1 MIFLRGLV
9 TLVLLFASM
18 LLWAQAGPGGPPGG
32 GSGGPPSGGGT
43 GGSTP
48 GEGTLSVHESP
59 KVEDAVT
66 IAFDTNEKVH
76 KIIWT
81 DKNGFYTLR
90 IMDPSGKVIRNFNK
104 IYKEKNFV
112 INPQV
117 LAPGMSLLLLV
128 TDKGTI
134 ITKKILK
141 TQCYE

>member
-9 TLVLLFASM
+9 TLVLLSASM

-90 IMDPSGKVIRNFNK
+90 INDKVFFFINFIK
-104 IYKEKNFV
+104 ISYHF
-112 INPQV
+112 P
-117 LAPGMSLLLLV
+117 
-128 TDKGTI
+128 
-134 ITKKILK
+134 
-141 TQCYE
+141 